1 MTLLLYPEVV
11 TITKP
16 LRPFRMKKIL
26 TLLLF
31 SLFTVNAHSQ
41 CNVQLSIGQDT
52 TVCNSDYQLV
62 PFLANVSPPYTFQW
76 FYGANVGPN
85 TSSFTIGSCSNTMV
99 VLFVTDGNGCQTADT
114 AYVSVYRPQHDTLFL
129 CGNPNAVLDLGPGG
143 LTYDWLNYTDT
154 NGAIQFLSNI
164 TQFQPSLGPGYY
176 TAVANFPECGVL
188 NSTIPV
194 VSGCQGPITDCSTS
208 FVYTAQF
215 SCGQAHVDFL
225 GAAQAEAPISWFW
238 DFGDGQTSNSAD
250 FVSHNYAFPGT
261 YHAILST
268 ISATNCLSTYSVYIT
283 VPNSSSVEVFL
294 PSDTVVCQNTLCVYP
309 IISGGSGSG
318 FTYQWSDGITD
329 PIRCFEHEY
338 DRQLSF
344 TVTDIGTG
352 CSATDTIVLSVF
364 NPLINDT
371 FYLCQNGEAFLD
383 FGPGPPGTQYFWQSF
398 TDTMGNMSSLSD
410 TGQTY
415 WATAA
420 GQYFGYTYFPG
431 CGALTSLINVLP
443 CEASCDASFTFQSL
457 PTACYDSSFFGVDTY
472 VNGTNYTWNFGDGH
486 IETNQEFYIQHLYY
500 HQGIYQVSLTV
511 SNSYCTNTSTQT
523 ITIGGNYLHVDIG
536 SDTLVCNDYFSRNIV
551 PQGGSAPYSF
561 FWNLPGSSTGQ
572 TPPIPIGAN
581 QYLALLVTD
590 ANGCMDSDT
599 AYISVARDTI
609 VTIPP
614 CQLPLQ
620 ICAIMPDAVYYNWS
634 TGANSQCTSPVL
646 GSENNVN
653 YGFAQAGCTSL
664 FQVFEFLPCVNNDS
678 VWPGDANKDGTVTN
692 FDILNLG
699 MIYNQTGPARTDQG
713 NAWYAHAATWWP
725 NFFNYG
731 VNHNQADCNGDG
743 VVNADDTLAVSQN
756 YLLTHQKVES
766 ADSTLYPSLYVEAQS
781 DTLGLN
787 QSAVFKIMLGTSNL
801 SLDSVYGISF
811 TLTYSSLAS
820 QPGTASLD
828 FSNSWL
834 APVGNQLSFQKA
846 NSGSIDVALT
856 RIDHS
861 NQNGWGEIANFVIV
875 TTDNLSGITD
885 LDVRIEDARA
895 LTHSAAD
902 ILLST
907 QGDSTILVTGISEL
921 EALTKL
927 VKMYPNPAK
936 DWLKIES
943 PVAVSTIELLD
954 ISGRMVLKSESCLL
968 ALEGLDAGSY
978 QVKIKTD
985 KGILMKKVVVQ

>member
-52 TVCNSDYQLV
+52 TVCNSEYQLV
-62 PFLANVSPPYTFQW
+62 PFLANGTPPYSFQW
-76 FYGANVGPN
+76 FIGPN
-85 TSSFTIGSCSNTMV
+85 TGTTSASFVIGSCSNTV
-99 VLFVTDGNGCQTADT
+99 VALYVTDANGCQTADT
-114 AYVSVYRPQHDTLFL
+114 ALVSVYKPQFDTVYL
-129 CGNPNAVLDLGPGG
+129 CGADSVVLDLGAGG
-143 LTYDWLNYTDT
+143 VAYDWISFIDT
-154 NGAIQFLSNI
+154 LGATTFLSNI
-164 TQFQPSLGPGYY
+164 TPFLSAYEPGNYYGMATFPGCGSL
-176 TAVANFPECGVL
+176 TSA
-188 NSTIPV
+188 IPV
-194 VSGCQGPITDCSTS
+194 VADCNNWDFTCETN
-208 FVYTAQF
+208 FQAYPNA
-215 SCGQAHVDFL
+215 SCGQGRVDFV
-225 GAAQAEAPISWFW
+225 GAASGEDPFQWLW
-238 DFGDGQTSNSAD
+238 DFGDGQTANTPHAT
-250 FVSHNYAFPGT
+250 SHLYTSPGT
-261 YHAILST
+261 YQVILTTFS
-268 ISATNCLSTYSVYIT
+268 STNCVSTFSQDVVIS
-283 VPNSSSVEVFL
+283 NSSIVQVFL

-420 GQYFGYTYFPG
+420 GQYFGYAIFPG

-457 PTACYDSSFFGVDTY
+457 PTACYDSSFFGVNTY

-486 IETNQEFYIQHLYY
+486 IESNQEYYIQHLYY

-511 SNSYCTNTSTQT
+511 SNSFCTNTSTQT

-551 PQGGSAPYSF
+551 PQGGAAPYSF
-561 FWNLPGSSTGQ
+561 FWNLPGSTTGQ
-572 TPPIPIGAN
+572 TPPLPIGAN
-581 QYLALLVTD
+581 QYLALLVMD

-599 AYISVARDTI
+599 AYISVARDTVI
-609 VTIPP
+609 TLPA
-614 CQLPLQ
+614 CQVFLEL
-620 ICAIMPDAVYYNWS
+620 CAIMPDALYYNWS
-634 TGANSQCTSPVL
+634 NGATTQCIPQILNGDNFLT
-646 GSENNVN
+646 
-653 YGFAQAGCTSL
+653 YGYAQAGCTAIY
-664 FQVFEFLPCVNNDS
+664 QGFEPLPCVNNDS

-927 VKMYPNPAK
+927 VKVYPNPAK